1 MRVKKGEAV
10 IVGLTR
16 GASESYEL
24 NELMII
30 EAARHI
36 RNGDVVMIG
45 TGLPMVATT
54 LAMKTHA
61 PELVA
66 VIESGPID
74 PIIMQTPISVSDPRV
89 MHEAARLG
97 SLREALGCV
106 LQRGLVDIGFIG
118 GAQIDQYANINS
130 TVIGEYQSPKVRLPG
145 SGGANDI
152 ACHAKRLLVIVS
164 HEKRRFPLQC
174 DYITSPGYLNGPG
187 ARQKAG
193 LKVTAP
199 TITVVTNLVVME
211 ANAETGLFCVTKLMP
226 GVDLEKVYSNTGFR
240 PGVSSAVGEVEPPS
254 EREIKTLRE
263 EVDPDGIYVKQEKTR

>member
-1 MRVKKGEAV
+1 MT
-10 IVGLTR
+10 VGLTR
-16 GASESYEL
+16 SEHGSYDFD
-24 NELMII
+24 ELMII

-36 RNGDVVMIG
+36 RNGDVVMVG

-74 PIIMQTPISVSDPRV
+74 PVIMQTPISVSDPRA

-97 SLREALGCV
+97 SLREVLGCV

-118 GAQIDQYANINS
+118 GAQIDQFGNINS
-130 TVIGEYQSPKVRLPG
+130 TVIGDYRSPKVRLPG

-152 ACHAKRLLVIVS
+152 ACHARRLLIIVS
-164 HEKRRFPLQC
+164 HEKRRFPLKC
-174 DYITSPGYLNGPG
+174 DYVTSPGYLNGPG
-187 ARQKAG
+187 ARQRAG
-193 LKVTAP
+193 LKVLTP

-211 ANAETGLFCVTKLMP
+211 TDAETGLFCVTKLMP
-226 GVDLEKVYSNTGFR
+226 GVDLDAVYGNTGFR
-240 PGVSSAVGEVEPPS
+240 PGVASTLEEVAPPS
-254 EREIKTLRE
+254 DRDLETLRE
-263 EVDPDGIYVKQEKTR
+263 EVDPDGVYVKRGKSN